1 MGKERIGIIGGS
13 GLYEIEGLSGIE
25 RMSMRTPFGE
35 PSDKLDIFELNG
47 REVVFLS
54 RHGRGHR
61 ILPSEINVKA
71 NIWAMKKLEVSRI
84 ISVSAVGSLKK
95 EIQPLDIVLI
105 DQFVDRTKRDGDTTF
120 FGNGIVA
127 HISFAE
133 PICSELSQCLYEAGH
148 DIGVGSRL
156 HLGGIYLNIE
166 GPAFSTRAESKLYR
180 SWDMDVIGMTNLTEA
195 RLAREAEIC
204 FSTLALVTDYDSWNE
219 DETAEDVTGEM
230 VLKNLRLN
238 VETAQKIIT
247 AALPNIP
254 ESRTCKCRDALKTAI
269 ITPLHLVPELTIDK
283 LDPILGK
290 YNRK

>member
-1 MGKERIGIIGGS
+1 MDKERIGIIGGS
-13 GLYEIEGLSGIE
+13 GLYEMEGLNKIE
-25 RMSMRTPFGE
+25 HMSMRTPFGE

-71 NIWAMKKLEVSRI
+71 NIWAMKKLGVSRI
-84 ISVSAVGSLKK
+84 ISISAVGSLKK
-95 EIQPLDIVLI
+95 EIHPLDIVLI
-105 DQFVDRTKRDGDTTF
+105 DQFVDRTKRNTDTTF

-127 HISFAE
+127 HISFAQ
-133 PICSELSQCLYEAGH
+133 PICSELSQCLYEAGQ
-148 DIGVGSRL
+148 DIGVGSRM

-180 SWDMDVIGMTNLTEA
+180 SWGMDVIGMTNLSEA

-204 FSTLALVTDYDSWNE
+204 FATLTLVTDYDSWKEE
-219 DETAEDVTGEM
+219 DGAEEVTGEM
-230 VLKNLRLN
+230 VLNNLKLN
-238 VETAQKIIT
+238 VETAQKIIR
-247 AALPNIP
+247 ASLPNIP
-254 ESRTCKCRDALKTAI
+254 EIRTCKCAEALKTAI